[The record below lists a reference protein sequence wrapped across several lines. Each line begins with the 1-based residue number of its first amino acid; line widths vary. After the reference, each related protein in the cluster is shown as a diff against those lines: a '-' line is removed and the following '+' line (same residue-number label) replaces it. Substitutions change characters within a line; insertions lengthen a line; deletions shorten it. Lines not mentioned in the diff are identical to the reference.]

1 MKKEIIVVFIL
12 FLIIAMFST
21 SILATE
27 IETTTEPAASV
38 ETEPEASTNPTEA
51 PTEAPTE
58 LPTEA
63 PTEPTPAISYII
75 QESVRIVEVTVPV
88 IVEKMAK
95 PEVIIE
101 EGANYSAYFTVLI
114 AVLVICLGGIVYLV
128 FKEYR
133 GY

>member
-1 MKKEIIVVFIL
+1 MRKEIIVVFIL

-51 PTEAPTE
+51 PTET
-58 LPTEA
+58 PTEA

-114 AVLVICLGGIVYLV
+114 AVLVICLGGIVYLA

>member
-1 MKKEIIVVFIL
+1 MRKEIIVVFIL

-51 PTEAPTE
+51 PTET
-58 LPTEA
+58 PTEA